1 MPARPAFP
9 PIVGGQV
16 LPGPV
21 LNGLSD
27 AEAACRHQRLCRL
40 AHCHADPANSDGLR
54 FSVCSYWKY
63 LLMMSRSGVEGCR
76 PFKLASMTRR
86 QISAVASSLRS
97 VAASRTVR
105 AVSSVPSCLEASISV
120 FAPPPFLPKLSAA
133 DLPNTGTALPNV
145 TAFMF
150 VSSHSGRGKCDRL
163 RLAGFGNRAILA
175 GLIECKNASR
185 RLDVEA
191 AVLAF
196 QVSQVLRGDAV
207 IFCAKKQ
214 QGHLRL
220 P

>member
-1 MPARPAFP
+1 MPAKAGFSGDCWRAGVARPS
-9 PIVGGQV
+9 VEW
-16 LPGPV
+16 
-21 LNGLSD
+21 SRD
-27 AEAACRHQRLCRL
+27 AEAACRHQRLHRL

-86 QISAVASSLRS
+86 QNSPVASSLRS

-207 IFCAKKQ
+207 IFCAEKQ
-214 QGHLRL
+214 QGHRCL

>member
-1 MPARPAFP
+1 MMEGMDCFAGRTGKCAKDQSG
-9 PIVGGQV
+9 VSAG
-16 LPGPV
+16 
-21 LNGLSD
+21 
-27 AEAACRHQRLCRL
+27 
-40 AHCHADPANSDGLR
+40 PANSDGPR
-54 FSVCSYWKY
+54 FSVCCYWKY

-76 PFKLASMTRR
+76 PFRLASMTRR
-86 QISAVASSLRS
+86 QTSAVASSLKS

-105 AVSSVPSCLEASISV
+105 AASSVPSCFEASMSV
-120 FAPPPFLPKLSAA
+120 FAGPPFLPKLSAA

-150 VSSHSGRGKCDRL
+150 VSSHSGRGMRHRL
-163 RLAGFGNRAILA
+163 RLAGLGSRPILA

-196 QVSQVLRGDAV
+196 QVSQVLRGDAM
-207 IFCAKKQ
+207 IFCAEKQ
-214 QGHLRL
+214 QGHRRL